1 MATPHDAPSRA
12 RACPA
17 EEFELRLTQ
26 IKLAGFKSFVDP
38 TSIATPGQLV
48 GIVGPNGCGKS
59 NVIDA
64 VRWVLGESKASAL
77 RGESMQDV
85 IFNGAGDRAPVGRAS
100 VELYFDNSQGR
111 IGGQW
116 GAYAELSIK
125 RVLTRDGDS
134 TYYINN
140 IPVRR
145 RDIHDLFLGTGLG
158 PRAYAI
164 IEQGMIAR
172 VIEAR
177 PEELRVFLEEAAG
190 VSKYRERRRET
201 ESRIAD
207 TRENLS
213 RVEDIRIELGAQLSR
228 LEAQAKVAAEF
239 RDMES
244 RLKQAHHM
252 LWFARQQDAVRG
264 REKQSSEV
272 ASLVASFEALQADLR
287 AAENRLEALRA
298 DHYAAGDLLHER
310 QGAFYAANAEVTRLE
325 QQLAFARESEGR
337 LAQQVAQISEQIGAF
352 TAQQQSLAEDTRSAE
367 ADLEHAIAQREV
379 AAQEEAAALAA
390 LPALDATVNDTN
402 AAMTQ
407 LQQRIAEFEQQ
418 TRVADTRRENSA
430 RVLAAIEQ
438 RRARLDAE
446 AAELALPTTSQI
458 DAVEEQLAQETADL
472 AERGKALAE
481 LNDVVQSLQA
491 RQRST
496 SDAWQQS
503 SSALADREAR
513 AQALYALQAKIGGG
527 QDAATWT
534 AAHQLEHA
542 RRLWQEIDI
551 EPGWE
556 DALEAVL
563 RERLNAFELA
573 ALDKALH
580 WGEGALPGRIAA
592 YAVDAL
598 PVQAPEQASSSRANA
613 QGAETLLAKVKSRR
627 PAITRLLADWLH
639 GVRCRDDLA
648 RALADRASLH
658 EGELFVVPQGH
669 AISAEGLSFFAPD
682 TELHG
687 VLARQRELLE
697 LDVAIK
703 TARADT
709 EAAAAMRS
717 EVEAELQ
724 LRQQEY
730 HGENMAL
737 SSQQRRCHDLEL
749 ELLQLRQAA
758 EAAERRHAQI
768 SDERNALTAEDA
780 QERGALA
787 AIDAELDHARGKLNE
802 AMATRDAMRHT
813 VNEAEVVRARGR
825 ERVRVAERAAQEAG
839 FAERSS
845 RERLAELARRREML
859 DGQLAQQQALLTER
873 TAERQGIDWT
883 PVEAALQAQLVA
895 RGGAE
900 QALAAARDAQEQVG
914 TALRTAEEARLAADQ
929 KIEPARGRIDDVRL
943 KEQAARIAE
952 EQYAAQLAEA
962 HADVGVLPEQLKAW
976 GRASALPAEIERLTQ
991 AITELGAVN
1000 LAALDELTQASERKA
1015 YLDAQA
1021 QDLTE
1026 AMTTLE
1032 SAIRQI
1038 DRESRQLLQ
1047 QTFDVVNANFG
1058 KLFPTLF
1065 GGGQARLLLTGE
1077 EILDAG
1083 VQVVA
1088 QPPGKRNTSIHLLSG
1103 GEKSLTAIALVFAL
1117 FQINPAP
1124 FCLLDEVDAP
1134 LDDPNTDRFCALV
1147 RTMADATQFLFISH
1161 NKITMEMASQLVGIT
1176 MPDPGVSRVVA
1187 VDIAEAM
1194 ELAEAAP

>member
-1 MATPHDAPSRA
+1 VWHSRAVRTWQPRTTRRPWRSRA
-12 RACPA
+12 RA

-111 IGGQW
+111 VGGQW

-207 TRENLS
+207 TRENLA
-213 RVEDIRIELGAQLSR
+213 RVEDIRVELGAQLAR
-228 LEAQAKVAAEF
+228 LEAQAKVAGEF
-239 RDMES
+239 RDLES
-244 RLKQAHHM
+244 RLRRSQHM
-252 LWFARQQDAVRG
+252 LWFAKQQDAIRVRERHG
-264 REKQSSEV
+264 
-272 ASLVASFEALQADLR
+272 ADMAGLGTAFEALQADLR
-287 AAENRLEALRA
+287 AAESCLETLRT
-298 DHYAAGDLLHER
+298 DHYRAGDTLHER

-337 LAQQVAQISEQIGAF
+337 LAQQVAQITEQIGAF
-352 TAQQQSLAEDTRSAE
+352 TAQRESLVADARAGEAE
-367 ADLEHAIAQREV
+367 LERAVGRREV
-379 AAQEEAAALAA
+379 AASEEQTALAA
-390 LPALDATVNDTN
+390 APGLESAVADAV
-402 AAMTQ
+402 AAMAE
-407 LQQRIAEFEQQ
+407 LQRRVGELEQEL
-418 TRVADTRRENSA
+418 RVADTRRESA
-430 RVLAAIEQ
+430 SKILATLGQ
-438 RRARLDAE
+438 RRERLDAE
-446 AAELALPTTSQI
+446 TGELSLPPTTPLET
-458 DAVEEQLAQETADL
+458 VTEQLAQETADL
-472 AERGKALAE
+472 ADRGKGLAE
-481 LNDVVQSLQA
+481 LNDIVQALQA

-496 SDAWQQS
+496 SEAWQQA
-503 SSALADREAR
+503 SSALAECEAR
-513 AQALYALQAKIGGG
+513 AQALSALQAKIGGG
-527 QDAATWT
+527 QDATTWL
-534 AAHQLEHA
+534 AARGLDRT
-542 RRLWQEIDI
+542 RRLWQELDI

-563 RERLNAFELA
+563 RERLNALELQSLDT
-573 ALDKALH
+573 ALDWDKDT
-580 WGEGALPGRIAA
+580 LPGRVAA
-592 YAVDAL
+592 FAASGDHAGTA
-598 PVQAPEQASSSRANA
+598 APDS
-613 QGAETLLAKVKSRR
+613 LLAKVRTRR
-627 PAITRLLADWLH
+627 PAIARLLADWLH
-639 GVRCRDDLA
+639 GVHCRGNLA
-648 RALADRASLH
+648 SALRERASLSA
-658 EGELFVVPQGH
+658 GECLVVQPGH
-669 AISAEGLSFFAPD
+669 MVYAHAVSFFAPD
-682 TELHG
+682 SELHG
-687 VLARQRELLE
+687 VLARQRELAELE
-697 LDVAIK
+697 TTTSV
-703 TARADT
+703 ARAQT
-709 EAAAAMRS
+709 LAAATTRS
-717 EVEAELQ
+717 EVETELER
-724 LRQQEY
+724 RQQEY
-730 HGENMAL
+730 HGESMAL

-749 ELLQLRQAA
+749 ELLQLKQAA
-758 EAAERRHAQI
+758 EAAEHRRAQI
-768 SDERNALTAEDA
+768 SDERETLAREEAEE
-780 QERGALA
+780 QQTLA
-787 AIDAELDHARGKLNE
+787 AIDADLAAARESLNE
-802 AMATRDAMRHT
+802 AMTRREVLRHA
-813 VNEAEVVRARGR
+813 VNESEVALARGR
-825 ERVRVAERAAQEAG
+825 ERVRTSERATQEAG
-839 FAERSS
+839 FAERSA
-845 RERLAELARRREML
+845 RDRLAELARRHEAL
-859 DGQLAQQQALLTER
+859 DAQLAQQQGLLAQLATER
-873 TAERQGIDWT
+873 KGIDWT
-883 PVEAALQAQLVA
+883 PVESALQTQLAV
-895 RGGAE
+895 RGAAE
-900 QALAAARDAQEQVG
+900 QALAAARDDQEAIG
-914 TALRTAEEARLAADQ
+914 ATLRSAEEARLVADQ
-929 KIEPARGRIDDVRL
+929 KLEPARAKIDEARL
-943 KEQAARIAE
+943 KEQAAKLAE
-952 EQYAAQLAEA
+952 EQYAEQLSEA
-962 HADVGVLPEQLKAW
+962 HADLTALPEQLKAW
-976 GRASALPAEIERLTQ
+976 GRAGTLPGEIERLTQ
-991 AITELGAVN
+991 AIAALGAVN

-1026 AMTTLE
+1026 AMATLE
-1032 SAIRQI
+1032 AAIRQI

-1047 QTFDVVNANFG
+1047 QTFDLVNENFG
-1058 KLFPTLF
+1058 KLFPLLF

-1147 RTMADATQFLFISH
+1147 RTMADVTQFLFISH
-1161 NKITMEMASQLVGIT
+1161 NKITMEMAHQLVGIT

-1194 ELAEAAP
+1194 ELAEAAQ

>member
-1 MATPHDAPSRA
+1 
-12 RACPA
+12 
-17 EEFELRLTQ
+17 LRLTQ

-125 RVLTRDGDS
+125 RVLSRDGDS

-244 RLKQAHHM
+244 RLKQSQHM
-252 LWFARQQDAVRG
+252 LWFARQQDAVRA

-272 ASLVASFEALQADLR
+272 ASLLAGFEGLQAELR
-287 AAENRLEALRA
+287 AAENTLEALRA

-352 TAQQQSLAEDTRSAE
+352 TAQQQSLDADTRTGEAE
-367 ADLEHAIAQREV
+367 LERAISQRE
-379 AAQEEAAALAA
+379 AAALEEQAALAA
-390 LPALDATVNDTN
+390 LPALDATVNETA
-402 AAMTQ
+402 AAMAD
-407 LQQRIAEFEQQ
+407 LQRRIAEVEQH
-418 TRVADTRRENSA
+418 TRVADTRREHSA
-430 RVLAAIEQ
+430 RVLATIEQ
-438 RRARLDAE
+438 RRVRLDAE
-446 AAELALPTTSQI
+446 AAELVLPTTTQI
-458 DAVEEQLAQETADL
+458 GAVEEQLAQETADL
-472 AERGKALAE
+472 AERGKTLAE

-503 SSALADREAR
+503 SSALAEREAR
-513 AQALYALQAKIGGG
+513 AQALSALQAKIVGG

-573 ALDKALH
+573 ALDEALP
-580 WGEGALPGRIAA
+580 WGDGALPGRIAA
-592 YAVDAL
+592 YAVD
-598 PVQAPEQASSSRANA
+598 EASSHDVARAA
-613 QGAETLLAKVKSRR
+613 DTLLAKVKSRR
-627 PAITRLLADWLH
+627 PAVTRLLADWLH
-639 GVRCRDDLA
+639 GVR
-648 RALADRASLH
+648 
-658 EGELFVVPQGH
+658 
-669 AISAEGLSFFAPD
+669 
-682 TELHG
+682 
-687 VLARQRELLE
+687 
-697 LDVAIK
+697 
-703 TARADT
+703 
-709 EAAAAMRS
+709 
-717 EVEAELQ
+717 
-724 LRQQEY
+724 
-730 HGENMAL
+730 
-737 SSQQRRCHDLEL
+737 
-749 ELLQLRQAA
+749 
-758 EAAERRHAQI
+758 
-768 SDERNALTAEDA
+768 
-780 QERGALA
+780 
-787 AIDAELDHARGKLNE
+787 
-802 AMATRDAMRHT
+802 
-813 VNEAEVVRARGR
+813 
-825 ERVRVAERAAQEAG
+825 
-839 FAERSS
+839 
-845 RERLAELARRREML
+845 
-859 DGQLAQQQALLTER
+859 
-873 TAERQGIDWT
+873 
-883 PVEAALQAQLVA
+883 
-895 RGGAE
+895 
-900 QALAAARDAQEQVG
+900 
-914 TALRTAEEARLAADQ
+914 
-929 KIEPARGRIDDVRL
+929 
-943 KEQAARIAE
+943 
-952 EQYAAQLAEA
+952 
-962 HADVGVLPEQLKAW
+962 
-976 GRASALPAEIERLTQ
+976 
-991 AITELGAVN
+991 
-1000 LAALDELTQASERKA
+1000 
-1015 YLDAQA
+1015 
-1021 QDLTE
+1021 
-1026 AMTTLE
+1026 
-1032 SAIRQI
+1032 
-1038 DRESRQLLQ
+1038 
-1047 QTFDVVNANFG
+1047 
-1058 KLFPTLF
+1058 
-1065 GGGQARLLLTGE
+1065 
-1077 EILDAG
+1077 
-1083 VQVVA
+1083 
-1088 QPPGKRNTSIHLLSG
+1088 
-1103 GEKSLTAIALVFAL
+1103 
-1117 FQINPAP
+1117 
-1124 FCLLDEVDAP
+1124 
-1134 LDDPNTDRFCALV
+1134 
-1147 RTMADATQFLFISH
+1147 
-1161 NKITMEMASQLVGIT
+1161 
-1176 MPDPGVSRVVA
+1176 
-1187 VDIAEAM
+1187 
-1194 ELAEAAP
+1194 